1 MSGGYAVAS
10 TAKSINRLQRSM
22 TKSSAVLRQRLGS
35 KQYIEKKPM
44 KLTLKERIRNWLLKD
59 NDECEPVY
67 ANDCDGP
74 EIQSQGFRLNIYGAS
89 GGTIIETTKYD
100 RKQDENR
107 HSLHV
112 ITEDKDLGEELAKI
126 ITMESLR

>member
-10 TAKSINRLQRSM
+10 TLKVPRRNRGTIGANQIKRARY
-22 TKSSAVLRQRLGS
+22 TVE
-35 KQYIEKKPM
+35 EKKPM
-44 KLTLKERIRNWLLKD
+44 KLTFKQRIRNWLLQD
-59 NDECEPVY
+59 NDDAEMTYAVEDCE
-67 ANDCDGP
+67 GP
-74 EIQSQGFRLNIYGAS
+74 NIQSQGFRLNVYGAS

-100 RKQDENR
+100 RKNDDNR

-112 ITEDKDLGEELAKI
+112 VTEDKDLGEELAKI

>member
-10 TAKSINRLQRSM
+10 TARVPRIRGANQIKRARY
-22 TKSSAVLRQRLGS
+22 TVE
-35 KQYIEKKPM
+35 EKKPM
-44 KLTLKERIRNWLLKD
+44 KLTFKQRIRNWLM
-59 NDECEPVY
+59 NDDAETDYSGNSISISDSE
-67 ANDCDGP
+67 GP
-74 EIQSQGFRLNIYGAS
+74 SIQSTGFRLNVYSAS

-100 RKQDENR
+100 RMKDDHR

-112 ITEDKDLGEELAKI
+112 VTDDKELGEELSKI

>member
-10 TAKSINRLQRSM
+10 TAKSVNRLQRSM
-22 TKSSAVLRQRLGS
+22 SNRIRPARYTV
-35 KQYIEKKPM
+35 EEKPM
-44 KLTLKERIRNWLLKD
+44 KLTFKQRIRNWLM
-59 NDECEPVY
+59 NDEEDYSNQLISV
-67 ANDCDGP
+67 DSEGP
-74 EIQSQGFRLNIYGAS
+74 NIQSQGFRLNVYSAS

-100 RKQDENR
+100 RQKDDHR

-112 ITEDKDLGEELAKI
+112 VTDDKELGEELAKI

>member
-10 TAKSINRLQRSM
+10 TARSVNRLQRSM
-22 TKSSAVLRQRLGS
+22 SNRIRPARYTVE
-35 KQYIEKKPM
+35 EKKPM
-44 KLTLKERIRNWLLKD
+44 KLTFKQRIRNWLM
-59 NDECEPVY
+59 NDEDDYSNQLISVDSE
-67 ANDCDGP
+67 GP
-74 EIQSQGFRLNIYGAS
+74 NIQSQGFRLNVYSAS

-100 RKQDENR
+100 RQKDDHR

-112 ITEDKDLGEELAKI
+112 VTDDKELGEELAKI